1 MASIDLIPSDYRTW
15 LLQRRTLR
23 NAAIAV
29 AVAAIAEPHMA
40 PKMAFPAI
48 TEIANPPGK

>member
-1 MASIDLIPSDYRTW
+1 MHTLTRPGRVS
-15 LLQRRTLR
+15 RRRGFALVLVL
-23 NAAIAV
+23 V

-40 PKMAFPAI
+40 PKMAFPAM